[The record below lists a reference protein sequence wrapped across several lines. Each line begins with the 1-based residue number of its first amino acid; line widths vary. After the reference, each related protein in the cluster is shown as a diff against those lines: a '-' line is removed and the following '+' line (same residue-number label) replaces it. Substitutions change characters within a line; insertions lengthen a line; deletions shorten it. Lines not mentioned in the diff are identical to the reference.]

1 MSAILISIIAFGCV
15 FGGAVVGLFLRPKLP
30 AHHLSDDS
38 RSAVQMGTGLL
49 ATLAALVLGLLISSA
64 KTSFDAINATLAQG
78 AAKIVLLDRAMA
90 HYGPETKQARDLLR
104 QSVASRIKMIWPE
117 DKSAIVGWKTFETS
131 PVVME
136 SVQEKVMELVPQNDS
151 QRLFQSQA
159 LQINDELL
167 QSRWLAIEHAQIP
180 FPTIFLAILLLWLTL
195 LFASIGVLA
204 PKNTTVVAVLLVC
217 AISVSGAIFL
227 IQELNSPLEGVM
239 KVSNAPLVKAL
250 EHMERTSQE
259 TGTGQ
264 QK

>member
-1 MSAILISIIAFGCV
+1 MSAILISLIAFSCV
-15 FGGAVVGLFLRPKLP
+15 FGGAVVGLFLRPILP
-30 AHHLSDDS
+30 PHHLSDDS

-49 ATLAALVLGLLISSA
+49 ATLAALVIGLLISSA
-64 KTSFDAINATLAQG
+64 KSSFDSINATVAQT

-90 HYGPETKQARDLLR
+90 HYGPETRQSRNLLR
-104 QSVASRIKMIWPE
+104 RSVASRIKMIWPE
-117 DKSAIVGWKTFETS
+117 DKTAVAGWSTFETA
-131 PVVME
+131 PVAMDA
-136 SVQEKVMELVPQNDS
+136 VQEKVMELVPQNDS
-151 QRLFQSQA
+151 QKLFRTQA

-195 LFASIGVLA
+195 LFTSIGLLA
-204 PKNTTVVAVLLVC
+204 PKNATVVAVLLVC

-239 KVSNAPLVKAL
+239 KVSNAPLVKAVEHL
-250 EHMERTSQE
+250 EKASQD
-259 TGTGQ
+259 TGAVQ